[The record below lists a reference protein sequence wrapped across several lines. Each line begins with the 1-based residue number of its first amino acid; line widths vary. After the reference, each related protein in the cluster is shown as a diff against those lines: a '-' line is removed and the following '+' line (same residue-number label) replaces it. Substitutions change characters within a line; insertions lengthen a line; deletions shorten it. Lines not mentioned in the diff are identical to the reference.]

1 MSLQHFFKIM
11 CMFRNIWIDVSV
23 QITTISVSFNRHLF
37 VSLRLK
43 AWLKERVA
51 QKIALSNG
59 LRGDLTRE
67 EESFLKVILFQ
78 ELK

>member
-1 MSLQHFFKIM
+1 
-11 CMFRNIWIDVSV
+11 MFRNIWIDVSV